1 VRSDALH
8 DAGKLE
14 EAKTSLSG
22 ALEGM
27 DSLLRSGGE
36 LLITIGAVVLGS
48 IFLAWV
54 IARDRAALHAIAT
67 AWLEAY
73 SEVEDT
79 AAKDDTLVPRVRWR

>member
-1 VRSDALH
+1 
-8 DAGKLE
+8 
-14 EAKTSLSG
+14 
-22 ALEGM
+22 M